1 MGGFSLAFRELAAE
15 HKGLSLDPQNS
26 HEHQRL
32 PVVPASERTTR
43 S

>member
-1 MGGFSLAFRELAAE
+1 MGGFSLAFRDLAAE

-26 HEHQRL
+26 HEHQSL
-32 PVVPASERTTR
+32 SVVPALEGTTR